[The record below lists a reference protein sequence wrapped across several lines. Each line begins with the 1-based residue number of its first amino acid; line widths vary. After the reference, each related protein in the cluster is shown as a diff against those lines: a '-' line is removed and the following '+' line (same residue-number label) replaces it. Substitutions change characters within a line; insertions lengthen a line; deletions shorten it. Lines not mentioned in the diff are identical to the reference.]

1 LRKSANK
8 ELLVFCGKSKLSI
21 QDGQSLNLAK
31 FDSKNVGD
39 QATERGRRTD
49 SKLPELCG
57 TIEACQRKDL

>member
-31 FDSKNVGD
+31 FDSKNAGD
-39 QATERGRRTD
+39 RTID
-49 SKLPELCG
+49 LAPELASFWLSRLA
-57 TIEACQRKDL
+57 EMV